1 VASLKRVLERFYGED
16 PLQSADLSR
25 IVNSKHFRRLT
36 ELIEEK
42 SVADKIVYGGEVD
55 EKQL

>member
-1 VASLKRVLERFYGED
+1 MKRVLERFYGED